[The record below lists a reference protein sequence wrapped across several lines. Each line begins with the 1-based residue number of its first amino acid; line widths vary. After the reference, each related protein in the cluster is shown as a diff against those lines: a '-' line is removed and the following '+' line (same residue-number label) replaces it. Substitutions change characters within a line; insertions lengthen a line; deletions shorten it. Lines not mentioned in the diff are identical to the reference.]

1 MYQYD
6 YGYDY
11 DDYPDE
17 YNKEGP
23 NSYGNDNY
31 NYDCDCGCGCS
42 CDRPNPPK
50 PVDCITGPTGPMGPR
65 GARGPQGPR
74 GIQGQQGRE
83 GLQGLR
89 GPQGVTGAQGVPGI
103 QGLTGPT
110 GPQGIQGPRGLTG
123 ATGPQGL
130 QGPQGNT
137 GPAGD
142 SSVRMQFA
150 SASMQSFTDKQICP
164 QDALTF
170 DICNIQRGFTIS
182 DDYQSIQ
189 ALQEGTYVVEFG
201 CLISNTPCGGDAIAL
216 ELNSTMVIEESR
228 MPILCENT
236 FVTGV
241 VILTLEVQDS
251 IRLVFDSAQE
261 LEICSL
267 ENAINAY
274 VVIHQIN

>member
-6 YGYDY
+6 YGYD
-11 DDYPDE
+11 DYPDE
-17 YNKEGP
+17 YSEEGLH
-23 NSYGNDNY
+23 SYGSDNH
-31 NYDCDCGCGCS
+31 NCGCGCECS
-42 CDRPNPPK
+42 CDRPNPPD
-50 PVDCITGPTGPMGPR
+50 PVNCIPGPTGPMEPR
-65 GARGPQGPR
+65 GAKGPQGSR
-74 GIQGQQGRE
+74 GIQGPQGRE

-89 GPQGVTGAQGVPGI
+89 GPQGVSGAQGVAGI
-103 QGLTGPT
+103 QGLTGPS
-110 GPQGIQGPRGLTG
+110 GSQGIQGPRGLTG
-123 ATGPQGL
+123 ATGSQGL

-142 SSVRMQFA
+142 SSASMQVA
-150 SASMQSFTDKQICP
+150 SASMQSYSDKHIYP

-170 DICNIQRGFTIS
+170 DICNIQRGFIIT
-182 DDYQSIQ
+182 DDYQSLQ

-201 CLISNTPCGGDAIAL
+201 CFISNTPCGGDAIAL
-216 ELNSTMVIEESR
+216 ELNTTMVIEESR
-228 MPILCENT
+228 MPILCGNI

-241 VILTLEVQDS
+241 VILALEAKDS